1 MIDFLS
7 SSTFFA
13 VTLALVT
20 YVFADALQKRFRTP
34 LLNPLLVSSII
45 IIGILLVFDI
55 PNEVFQEGCSV
66 LTYLLT
72 PATICLAIS
81 CYEKF
86 QALKKDVV
94 AIWAGVLAGSLS
106 SLGSVYLLSL
116 AFGVDRTIML
126 SLMPKSVTTA
136 IGLALSNEIGGI
148 AAITTVAIVI
158 TGNIGNMAGPTLT
171 RLFRIEDEIA
181 QGVAFGTASH
191 VIGTSKA
198 LELGQLIGA
207 VSGLAL
213 TLAGIFT
220 CIILSFIAQYL

>member
-1 MIDFLS
+1 MIEFLS

-13 VTLALVT
+13 VSLALIS
-20 YVFADALQKRFRTP
+20 YAFADCLQRRFKIP
-34 LLNPLLVSSII
+34 MLNPLLISSII
-45 IIGILLVFDI
+45 IIGLLIAFDI
-55 PNEVFQEGCSV
+55 PNEDFQAGCAV
-66 LTYLLT
+66 LSYLLT

-86 QALKKDVV
+86 QALKNYLP
-94 AIWAGVLAGSLS
+94 AIFIGVTFGTIC
-106 SLGSVYLLSL
+106 SLGSVYILCRVF
-116 AFGVDRTIML
+116 AVDQTIIL

-158 TGNIGNMAGPTLT
+158 TGNIGNLAGPAMC
-171 RLFRIEDEIA
+171 RLFRIDDEIA

-198 LELGQLIGA
+198 IELSQLTGA
-207 VSGLAL
+207 VSGLSL
-213 TLAGIFT
+213 TLAGIVT
-220 CIILSFIAQYL
+220 CVLMSFLTQYL